1 MASSQAQLRLWL
13 QDLSAPVV
21 MVAATPAAEASI
33 AGRNGLSLV
42 DLLRPYSALSNLNGA
57 TLVGS
62 QCHGALALQHT
73 ATAAGWQACVGV
85 MHVPVP
91 GSNSL
96 PEVGTRAPCPP

>member
-21 MVAATPAAEASI
+21 MVAATPAAEAAI

-57 TLVGS
+57 VLAAVTLMARSALRHLWQVQSAARQAGE
-62 QCHGALALQHT
+62 HG
-73 ATAAGWQACVGV
+73 
-85 MHVPVP
+85 
-91 GSNSL
+91 
-96 PEVGTRAPCPP
+96 